1 MGMAD
6 VAKRSRLNNEIYDL
20 EKENKKLKTELR
32 WTLKQMRNLGVPED
46 LERRFT
52 KAEKMSKS

>member
-1 MGMAD
+1 MSD
-6 VAKRSRLNNEIYDL
+6 VVRKSRLNNEIYDL

-32 WTLKQMRNLGVPED
+32 WTLKQMRNLGVTDDMEK
-46 LERRFT
+46 RFT

>member
-1 MGMAD
+1 MAD
-6 VAKRSRLNNEIYDL
+6 VARRSRMSNEIYDL

-46 LERRFT
+46 LEKRFT
-52 KAEKMSKS
+52 KAEKMSNS